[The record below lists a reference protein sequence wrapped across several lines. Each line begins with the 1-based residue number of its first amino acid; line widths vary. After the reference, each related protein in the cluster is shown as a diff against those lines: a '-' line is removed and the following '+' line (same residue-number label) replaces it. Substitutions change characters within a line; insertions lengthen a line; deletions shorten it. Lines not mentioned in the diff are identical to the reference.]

1 MMSKIEITPGM
12 FSKVESKPSF
22 KTPITLASAALIVF
36 VFFGLLGKTGDV
48 VFVWSDKREL
58 IQLPQCSVAS
68 ASLGIAV
75 GIMLLFIAGL
85 SIFLTSKEKKTPIW
99 LIIIFG
105 LLAMFALLGWLATG
119 AAQGVQMVFI
129 LSNTLVLAIPLI
141 LGGMA
146 GIMSERV
153 GVVNIA
159 IEGQLLTGAFV
170 SSVVGTIT
178 GNLYLGLVAAMIA
191 AGILSMALAS
201 LAIKYLVDQII
212 IGVLL
217 NVLVIGVTNFLHSAW
232 LDNDSA
238 HLNFPGTFDKIS
250 IPFISDIPV
259 LGQVLFDNRIT
270 VYLMFIIVPVLWF
283 VLFRT
288 RLGLR
293 ARAVGEHPLAADTVG
308 INVAK
313 TRFWWVTIGGMVA
326 GLGGAALTIGNVGS
340 FGREMSGG
348 QGFIALAVVIL
359 GRWQPIYVTL
369 SALLFGFTIILRV
382 WANQVSPGI
391 PVDFITMVPYL
402 VTLVAVAGFAGKVK
416 APAASGQ
423 PYIKG

>member
-1 MMSKIEITPGM
+1 M
-12 FSKVESKPSF
+12 FFCTV
-22 KTPITLASAALIVF
+22 
-36 VFFGLLGKTGDV
+36 
-48 VFVWSDKREL
+48 
-58 IQLPQCSVAS
+58 
-68 ASLGIAV
+68 IAV
-75 GIMLLFIAGL
+75 LLILL
-85 SIFLTSKEKKTPIW
+85 SVLSAVFNRKGKLTPIW
-99 LIIIFG
+99 LTCVYGFFAI
-105 LLAMFALLGWLATG
+105 MALLGWLATG
-119 AAQGVQMVFI
+119 APQGVQMIFI

-178 GNLYLGLVAAMIA
+178 GNLYVGMISAMVAAA
-191 AGILSMALAS
+191 LLSMVLAS

-217 NVLVIGVTNFLHSAW
+217 NVLVIGITNFLHSAW
-232 LDNDSA
+232 VDKDRAN
-238 HLNFPGTFDKIS
+238 LNFPGTFEKIP
-250 IPFISDIPV
+250 IPLLSDIPII
-259 LGQVLFDNRIT
+259 GQTLFDNRIT
-270 VYLMFIIVPVLWF
+270 VYLMFLLVPILWF

-288 RLGLR
+288 KLGLR

-308 INVAK
+308 INVAR
-313 TRFWWVTIGGMVA
+313 TRFWWVTLGGMVA

-369 SALLFGFTIILRV
+369 GALLFGFTIILRV

-402 VTLVAVAGFAGKVK
+402 VTLIAVAGFAGKVR

-423 PYIKG
+423 PYVKG

>member
-1 MMSKIEITPGM
+1 MAKLEVTPGM
-12 FSKVESKPSF
+12 FSKAEIKPSL
-22 KTPITLASAALIVF
+22 KTPVTLLSAAILVL
-36 VFFGLLGKTGDV
+36 VAFGLFGKVGSIKY
-48 VFVWSDKREL
+48 VWSDKRES
-58 IQLPQCSVAS
+58 IQLPSFVVNSMQFCTF
-68 ASLGIAV
+68 V
-75 GIMLLFIAGL
+75 GVVLIILAAT
-85 SIFLTSKEKKTPIW
+85 SIVLNLRKLKTPVW
-99 LIIIFG
+99 LIVIFS
-105 LLAMFALLGWLATG
+105 LLAMMALLGWLATE
-119 AAQGVQMVFI
+119 AVQGVQMIFI

-170 SSVVGTIT
+170 ASVVGTIT
-178 GNLYLGLVAAMIA
+178 GNLYLGMVSAMIA
-191 AGILSMALAS
+191 AGILSMLLAS

-217 NVLVIGVTNFLHSAW
+217 NVLVIGVTNFLYSAW
-232 LDNDSA
+232 LDNDSQ

-250 IPFISDIPV
+250 IPLLSEIPI
-259 LGQVLFDNRIT
+259 LGQVLFNNRIT
-270 VYLMFIIVPVLWF
+270 VYLMFFIVPVLWF

-288 RLGLR
+288 KLGLR

-313 TRFWWVTIGGMVA
+313 TRFWWVTVGGMVA

-340 FGREMSGG
+340 FGREMSAG

-359 GRWQPIYVTL
+359 GRWQPIYVSL
-369 SALLFGFTIILRV
+369 GALLFGFTIILRV
-382 WANQVSPGI
+382 WANQVSPGV

-416 APAASGQ
+416 PPAASGQ
-423 PYIKG
+423 PYEKG

>member
-1 MMSKIEITPGM
+1 MSKIEITPGM
-12 FSKVESKPSF
+12 FSKVEAKPSF
-22 KTPITLASAALIVF
+22 KTPITLAFAALIAF
-36 VFFGLLGKTGDV
+36 VFFGLLGKAGDV

-58 IQLPQCSVAS
+58 IQLPKWSVAS
-68 ASLGIAV
+68 AGLGIV
-75 GIMLLFIAGL
+75 IGIILLLIAGL
-85 SIFLTSKEKKTPIW
+85 SIFLASKEKKTPIW
-99 LIIIFG
+99 MIILFG
-105 LLAMFALLGWLATG
+105 LLAMFSLLGWLATG

-178 GNLYLGLVAAMIA
+178 GNLYLGLIAAMIA

>member
-1 MMSKIEITPGM
+1 MSKIEVTPGM
-12 FSKVESKPSF
+12 FSQAELKPSL
-22 KTPITLASAALIVF
+22 KASISMAVIGLIVLLGF
-36 VFFGLLGKTGDV
+36 GVFGKTGDV
-48 VFVWSDKREL
+48 RFVWSEKQEL
-58 IQLPQCSVAS
+58 IMLPDWTVNSMTLCISVGVILLLLA
-68 ASLGIAV
+68 AVSLLWNRMNRV
-75 GIMLLFIAGL
+75 
-85 SIFLTSKEKKTPIW
+85 TPIW
-99 LIIIFG
+99 LTVVYGFFAI
-105 LLAMFALLGWLATG
+105 MALLGWLATG
-119 AAQGVQMVFI
+119 APQGVQMVFI
-129 LSNTLVLAIPLI
+129 LSNTIVLAIPLI

-178 GNLYLGLVAAMIA
+178 GNLYVGMIA
-191 AGILSMALAS
+191 AMVAAGLLSMVLAS
-201 LAIKYLVDQII
+201 LAIKYLVEQII

-217 NVLVIGVTNFLHSAW
+217 NVLVIGITNFLHSAW
-232 LDNDSA
+232 VDKDRAN
-238 HLNFPGTFDKIS
+238 LNFPGTFEKLP
-250 IPFISDIPV
+250 IPVLSDIPII
-259 LGQVLFDNRIT
+259 GQALFDNRIT
-270 VYLMFIIVPVLWF
+270 VYLMFLIVPILWY

-288 RLGLR
+288 KLGLR
-293 ARAVGEHPLAADTVG
+293 ARSVGEHPLAADTVG

-313 TRFWWVTIGGMVA
+313 TRFWWVTLGGMVA

-369 SALLFGFTIILRV
+369 GALLFGFTIILRV

-402 VTLVAVAGFAGKVK
+402 VTLIAVAGFAGKVRP
-416 APAASGQ
+416 PAASGQ
-423 PYIKG
+423 PYVKG

>member
-1 MMSKIEITPGM
+1 MSKLEVTPGM
-12 FSKVESKPSF
+12 FSQVELKPSL
-22 KTPITLASAALIVF
+22 KSTITMAISGLVVLFA
-36 VFFGLLGKTGDV
+36 FGIFGKAGDIA
-48 VFVWSDKREL
+48 FVWSDKRES
-58 IQLPQCSVAS
+58 IQLPHWVVNSMLFCTVVGVILLLLAVVAF
-68 ASLGIAV
+68 V
-75 GIMLLFIAGL
+75 FTRMN
-85 SIFLTSKEKKTPIW
+85 KKTPIW
-99 LIIIFG
+99 LVIIFG
-105 LLAMFALLGWLATG
+105 LLAIMALLGWLATG
-119 AAQGVQMVFI
+119 APQGVQMVFI

-170 SSVVGTIT
+170 SSVVGTMT
-178 GNLYLGLVAAMIA
+178 HNLYLGMITAMIA
-191 AGILSMALAS
+191 SALLSMVLAS

-217 NVLVIGVTNFLHSAW
+217 NVLVIGITNFLHSAW
-232 LDNDSA
+232 LNNDSS
-238 HLNFPGTFDKIS
+238 HLNFPGTFDRIA
-250 IPFISDIPV
+250 IPLISDIPV
-259 LGQVLFDNRIT
+259 IGQVLFNNRIT
-270 VYLMFIIVPVLWF
+270 VYLMFLIVPALWY
-283 VLFRT
+283 VLFKT
-288 RLGLR
+288 KLGLR

-308 INVAK
+308 INVGK
-313 TRFWWVTIGGMVA
+313 TRFWWVTLGGMVA

-359 GRWQPIYVTL
+359 GRWQPVYVTL
-369 SALLFGFTIILRV
+369 SALLFGFTIVLRV
-382 WANQVSPGI
+382 WANQVSPGVPFDI
-391 PVDFITMVPYL
+391 ITMVPYL
-402 VTLVAVAGFAGKVK
+402 VTLVAVAGFAGKVR

>member
-1 MMSKIEITPGM
+1 MSKIEITPGM
-12 FSKVESKPSF
+12 FSKVEAKPSF
-22 KTPITLASAALIVF
+22 KTPITLAVAALIVF
-36 VFFGLLGKTGDV
+36 VFFGLLGKAGDV

-58 IQLPQCSVAS
+58 IQLPQWSVAS
-68 ASLGIAV
+68 AGFGIAV
-75 GIMLLFIAGL
+75 GIILLLIAGL
-85 SIFLTSKEKKTPIW
+85 SSFLASKQKKAPIW
-99 LIIIFG
+99 MIIIFG

-382 WANQVSPGI
+382 WANQVSTGI

>member
-1 MMSKIEITPGM
+1 MSKIEITPGM
-12 FSKVESKPSF
+12 FSKIEAKPSF
-22 KTPITLASAALIVF
+22 KTPITLAVAALIVF
-36 VFFGLLGKTGDV
+36 LFFGLLGKAGDV

-58 IQLPQCSVAS
+58 IQLPKWSVAS
-68 ASLGIAV
+68 AGLGIAV
-75 GIMLLFIAGL
+75 GIILLLIAGL
-85 SIFLTSKEKKTPIW
+85 SIFLASREKKTPIW
-99 LIIIFG
+99 MIIIFG

-270 VYLMFIIVPVLWF
+270 VYLMFIIVPVLWY

-308 INVAK
+308 INVAM

>member
-1 MMSKIEITPGM
+1 MSKLEITPGM
-12 FSKVESKPSF
+12 FSKVEAKPSF
-22 KTPITLASAALIVF
+22 KTPVTLAVAALIVF
-36 VFFGLLGKTGDV
+36 VFFGLLGKAGDV

-58 IQLPQCSVAS
+58 IQLPQWSVAS
-68 ASLGIAV
+68 AGLGIV
-75 GIMLLFIAGL
+75 IGIILLLIAGL
-85 SIFLTSKEKKTPIW
+85 SIFLASKEKKTPIW
-99 LIIIFG
+99 MIILFG
-105 LLAMFALLGWLATG
+105 LLAMFSLLGWLATG

-402 VTLVAVAGFAGKVK
+402 VTLVAVAGFDGKVK

>member
-1 MMSKIEITPGM
+1 MSKIEITPGM
-12 FSKVESKPSF
+12 FSKVEAKPSF
-22 KTPITLASAALIVF
+22 KTPITLAVAALIVF
-36 VFFGLLGKTGDV
+36 VFFGLLGKAGDV

-58 IQLPQCSVAS
+58 IQLPKWSVAS
-68 ASLGIAV
+68 AGLGIAV
-75 GIMLLFIAGL
+75 GIILLLIAGL
-85 SIFLTSKEKKTPIW
+85 SILLASREKKTPIW
-99 LIIIFG
+99 MIIIFG

-308 INVAK
+308 INVAM

>member
-1 MMSKIEITPGM
+1 MSKIEVTPGM
-12 FSKVESKPSF
+12 FSKVETKPSL
-22 KTPITLASAALIVF
+22 KAPLTMLVSALVVL
-36 VFFGLLGKTGDV
+36 VFFGFLGKEGDITY
-48 VFVWSDKREL
+48 VWSEKKE
-58 IQLPQCSVAS
+58 IFQLPSFTVNSMLACTIYGALLLVIGIV
-68 ASLGIAV
+68 SLAIN
-75 GIMLLFIAGL
+75 LL
-85 SIFLTSKEKKTPIW
+85 KKKTPFW
-99 LIIIFG
+99 LIAIFG
-105 LLAMFALLGWLATG
+105 LIAMMALLGWLATG
-119 AAQGVQMVFI
+119 AVQGVQMIFI

-170 SSVVGTIT
+170 SAVVGTMT
-178 GNLYLGLVAAMIA
+178 GNLYLGMVAAMVA
-191 AGILSMALAS
+191 AGLVSMVLAS
-201 LAIKYLVDQII
+201 LAIKYLVEQII

-232 LDNDSA
+232 LDNDSSN
-238 HLNFPGTFDKIS
+238 LNYPGTFDKIAL
-250 IPFISDIPV
+250 PFLSDIPV
-259 LGQVLFDNRIT
+259 LGQVLFNNRIT
-270 VYLMFIIVPVLWF
+270 VYLMFLIVPVLWYI
-283 VLFRT
+283 LFRT
-288 RLGLR
+288 KLGLR

-308 INVAK
+308 INVGR

-402 VTLVAVAGFAGKVK
+402 VTLVAVAGFAGKVRP
-416 APAASGQ
+416 PAASGQ
-423 PYIKG
+423 PYEKG

>member
-1 MMSKIEITPGM
+1 M
-12 FSKVESKPSF
+12 FSKAEAKPSL
-22 KTPITLASAALIVF
+22 KAPLTMLVSALVVL
-36 VFFGLLGKTGDV
+36 VFFGFLGKEGDITY
-48 VFVWSDKREL
+48 VWSEKKE
-58 IQLPQCSVAS
+58 IFQLPSFTVNSMLACTIFGALLLVIGIV
-68 ASLGIAV
+68 SLVIN
-75 GIMLLFIAGL
+75 LL
-85 SIFLTSKEKKTPIW
+85 KKKTPFW
-99 LIIIFG
+99 LIAIFG
-105 LLAMFALLGWLATG
+105 LIAMMALLGWLATG
-119 AAQGVQMVFI
+119 AVQGVQMIFI

-170 SSVVGTIT
+170 SAVVGTMT
-178 GNLYLGLVAAMIA
+178 GNLYLGMVAAMVA
-191 AGILSMALAS
+191 AGLVSMVLAS
-201 LAIKYLVDQII
+201 LAIKYLVEQII

-232 LDNDSA
+232 LDNDSS
-238 HLNFPGTFDKIS
+238 HLNYPGTFDKIA
-250 IPFISDIPV
+250 IPFLSDIPV
-259 LGQVLFDNRIT
+259 LGQVLFNNRIT
-270 VYLMFIIVPVLWF
+270 VYLMFLIVPVLWYI
-283 VLFRT
+283 LFRT
-288 RLGLR
+288 KLGLR

-308 INVAK
+308 INVGK

-340 FGREMSGG
+340 FGREMSDG

-382 WANQVSPGI
+382 WANQVAPGI

-402 VTLVAVAGFAGKVK
+402 VTLVAVAGFAGKVRP
-416 APAASGQ
+416 PAASGQ
-423 PYIKG
+423 PYEKG

>member
-1 MMSKIEITPGM
+1 MSKIEITPGM
-12 FSKVESKPSF
+12 FSKVEAKPSF
-22 KTPITLASAALIVF
+22 KTPITLAVAALIVF
-36 VFFGLLGKTGDV
+36 VFFGLLGKAGDV

-58 IQLPQCSVAS
+58 IQLPQWSVAS
-68 ASLGIAV
+68 AGLGIAV
-75 GIMLLFIAGL
+75 GVILLLIAGL
-85 SIFLTSKEKKTPIW
+85 SIFLASKEKKTPIW
-99 LIIIFG
+99 MIIIFG